1 MTGKKG
7 PIGLSEMFA
16 ALRTPEASPTP
27 SLGFRVSRQSAI
39 VSTNPSHLG
48 SIGWTG
54 RCHRAG
60 LSGRFGLGRVTMTTM
75 LRMSALAL
83 AFTLIGASAQAAPMS
98 KEEKAA
104 MAAKKAEC
112 KKEAKA
118 KKFGIHFVKRNA
130 FIKECMKRT

>member
-1 MTGKKG
+1 
-7 PIGLSEMFA
+7 
-16 ALRTPEASPTP
+16 
-27 SLGFRVSRQSAI
+27 
-39 VSTNPSHLG
+39 
-48 SIGWTG
+48 
-54 RCHRAG
+54 
-60 LSGRFGLGRVTMTTM
+60 MTTM